1 MCLFKQP
8 KIKKEP
14 KKEDPQSLAMRNLE
28 LARAGIGSS
37 RTTNPTGPLGVQGPA
52 SVAGKTLSAVG

>member
-14 KKEDPQSLAMRNLE
+14 RKEDPQSLAMRNLE
-28 LARAGIGSS
+28 LARAGVGSS
-37 RTTNPTGPLGVQGPA
+37 RATNPTGPMGVQTA
-52 SVAGKTLSAVG
+52 STAGKMLSAVG